1 MTVTPRLMLR
11 QQLDFTAWAT
21 ERVMKAAAALTPEEL
36 AHDFKT
42 ADKTILG
49 TLVHCYRA
57 ERIWLS
63 RFQDKKVDFKVEGD
77 DTLAA
82 LQQNW
87 PAIQR
92 GWIDWARGLTDEEA
106 ASGECSYS
114 DTKGN
119 VWKQP
124 ISTIVMHVVNHSTH
138 HRGQAVGFI
147 RSLGHVPPNVDLI
160 SFVRERI

>member
-1 MTVTPRLMLR
+1 MLR
-11 QQLDFTAWAT
+11 QQVDFTAWAT

-42 ADKTILG
+42 ADKSVLG

-57 ERIWLS
+57 ERIWFNRLN
-63 RFQDKKVDFKVEGD
+63 DKKVDFKVEGD

-87 PAIQR
+87 PALQR
-92 GWIDWARGLTDEEA
+92 GWIDWARGLTDEAA
-106 ASGECSYS
+106 ASQELSYS
-114 DTKGN
+114 DLKGN

-124 ISTIVMHVVNHSTH
+124 IWTLVQHVVTHSTH

-160 SFVRERI
+160 SFVKERI